1 MKTIKL
7 NFDIKALDCYLYS
20 GNIYFVMQNG
30 SIMYA
35 PYPKI
40 ISRLAKKSN
49 ESDFS
54 FLKIAFLRNEFYYSQ
69 SSRTFLKVPGMKE
82 VLRWNWERL
91 SETEFTLAYEDIE
104 NLLQPLCEWE
114 SIPLDMRIYGM
125 RMFLGCRAGLY
136 EIVIDANN
144 NGRKK
149 LQRCFDSKVTCVNA
163 KYGELVVSA
172 DTEGLFA
179 ASIDMEG
186 GTQTKVD
193 EKKAVENCSL
203 RTVWANTDL
212 FNYYGKEEFSY
223 ISNEYQ
229 TIPQKKDRFWE
240 HRETKKITRFA
251 AKKQPM
257 ESVIE
262 NSGLKKEEIGYCFNN
277 SSNAYVF
284 LKSGK
289 LRVYTLK
296 DKQYAEKEGWGEI
309 ELPKRG
315 RKGVEEDL
323 MDYGRVISAFSIP
336 KGNVMEFFDKV
347 LLLKDGHSYVIEEE
361 PTIRTRSF
369 MNSIRYQDI
378 LSVAK
383 EEKVTLHALDTLNVS
398 RNAISGRKQ
407 NEASLA
413 DVFDAIGLKKPNDSQ
428 EDDFELPF

>member
-7 NFDIKALDCYLYS
+7 NFDIKALDCYLYG

-30 SIMYA
+30 SVMYA

-40 ISRLAKKSN
+40 ISRLARN
-49 ESDFS
+49 YEESDFS
-54 FLKIAFLRNEFYYSQ
+54 FLKLAFLRNEFYYSQ
-69 SSRTFLKVPGMKE
+69 PSRTFLKVPGMKE
-82 VLRWNWERL
+82 VLKWNWERL
-91 SETEFTLAYEDIE
+91 SETEFTLTYDDIE
-104 NLLQPLCEWE
+104 DLLQPLCEWE

-136 EIVIDANN
+136 EIVIDADNR
-144 NGRKK
+144 RKK

-172 DTEGLFA
+172 DTEGLYA
-179 ASIDMEG
+179 ASIDIEG
-186 GTQTKVD
+186 GTRTMVD
-193 EKKAVENCSL
+193 EKKPVENRSL
-203 RTVWANTDL
+203 RTVWADTDL

-229 TIPQKKDRFWE
+229 TVPPKKDRFWE
-240 HRETKKITRFA
+240 HRETKRITRFA

-257 ESVIE
+257 DSVIE
-262 NSGLKKEEIGYCFNN
+262 NSGLKKEDIGYCFNN

-296 DKQYAEKEGWGEI
+296 DKQYAEKEGWDEI
-309 ELPKRG
+309 ELPKQSK
-315 RKGVEEDL
+315 KGVDDNL
-323 MDYGRVISAFSIP
+323 IDYGRVVSAFSIP

-347 LLLKDGHSYVIEEE
+347 LLLKDGHSYVIEEA

-378 LSVAK
+378 LSVTK
-383 EEKVTLHALDTLNVS
+383 EERVTLHALDTLNVS
-398 RNAISGRKQ
+398 RNAITGSKQ
-407 NEASLA
+407 SEASLA
-413 DVFDAIGLKKPNDSQ
+413 DVFDAIGLKIPVDSQ
-428 EDDFELPF
+428 EDLELPF